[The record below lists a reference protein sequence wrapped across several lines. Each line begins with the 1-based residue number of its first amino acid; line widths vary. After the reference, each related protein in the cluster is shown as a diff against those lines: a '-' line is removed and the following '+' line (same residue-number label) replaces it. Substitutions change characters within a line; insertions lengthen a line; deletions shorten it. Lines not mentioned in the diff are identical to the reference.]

1 MTEDDER
8 QIKFI
13 LSQVSSRQ
21 IAMEVALVILI
32 RKLLKNANDP
42 ERELKLYLDEV
53 SAETKKSIAQL
64 GADYTTMEP
73 QIVNA
78 IQEFVRLMTS
88 PSQKPDGRKVN

>member
-1 MTEDDER
+1 MTGDDER

-21 IAMEVALVILI
+21 IAIEVALAILI
-32 RKLLKNANDP
+32 RRLLKNADDP
-42 ERELKLYLDEV
+42 ERELRSYLDEV
-53 SAETKKSIAQL
+53 SAETKKSIARL

-73 QIVNA
+73 LIVNA
-78 IQEFVRLMTS
+78 IQEFVRLMTA